1 MFSSFPPLLFHP
13 FYLLHPI
20 HPINPFLMTKIELTV
35 ADIHAATQPS
45 EAFSLI
51 LKEKEGERYVPIII
65 GMSEARA
72 ILVELNQSRTQR
84 PLTHELFVSLCDKIE
99 CRLTE
104 VNIVHYENGVYFADL
119 VLTRPDNSEIVIDAR
134 PSDAIALA
142 LKSNAPF
149 YMAEDVFN
157 ANCITDE
164 PMEVEDFN
172 PTDVLS
178 DTQEIRPDAYI
189 EQKIKEMTTA
199 ELESLL
205 EGAIDSEDYELASKI
220 QEELNRRK

>member
-1 MFSSFPPLLFHP
+1 LK
-13 FYLLHPI
+13 
-20 HPINPFLMTKIELTV
+20 KIELAV

-51 LKEKEGERYVPIII
+51 LKEKEGDRYVPIII

-84 PLTHELFVSLCDKIE
+84 PLTHELFTSLCGQLE
-99 CRLTE
+99 CHLIE

-119 VLTRPDNSEIVIDAR
+119 VIMRPDNAEVVIDAR

-142 LKSNAPF
+142 LRADAPF
-149 YMAEDVFN
+149 YMDEEIFS
-157 ANCITDE
+157 ANCLTDE
-164 PMEVEDFN
+164 TIEDAEEFN
-172 PTDVLS
+172 PNEILS
-178 DTQEIRPDAYI
+178 DTREIRPDAYI
-189 EQKIKEMTTA
+189 EQKIKEMTTD

-205 EGAIDSEDYELASKI
+205 EGAIDSEDFELASKI
-220 QEELNRRK
+220 QEEINRRK